1 MTTIVSCFYL
11 LEKNKYNNN
20 IYDKWLNN
28 FIKIETPIVLFTNE
42 KTKPYLEQKII
53 GKNNFKILVVEFEDF
68 KTYKY
73 LNQFKEQHQTLDN
86 EKKKHNVFLYLIWNE
101 KIEFVKKAIYLN
113 PFQTQNF
120 LYSDAGYFRNNSYT
134 NWPNPKII
142 NQLPKNKVSYFLIC
156 PFTQN
161 ELKCNKFEKL
171 PTFDH
176 GRNKNDMGVRFAG
189 GIFYCHQDFF
199 PIWYKIYYKFL
210 DKFSKSNKFMG
221 KDQSII
227 NSIYLIKPNF
237 FHVIKCSKNWFY
249 PQKFL
254 E

>member
-11 LEKNKYNNN
+11 LKKNKYNNDE
-20 IYDKWLNN
+20 YDKWLNN
-28 FIKIETPIVLFTNE
+28 FIKIENPIIIFTNNE
-42 KTKPYLEQKII
+42 TKKYLETKTSKFKII
-53 GKNNFKILVVEFEDF
+53 VIEFEDF

-73 LNQFKEQHQTLDN
+73 LSQFKEQHKTLDN

-101 KIEFVKKAIYLN
+101 KIEFVKKAIELN
-113 PFQTQNF
+113 PFNTDNF
-120 LYSDAGYFRNNSYT
+120 LYCDAGYFRNQSYIH
-134 NWPNPKII
+134 WPNPKII
-142 NQLPKNKVSYFLIC
+142 NKLPKNKVSYFLIC
-156 PFTQN
+156 PFTKN

-199 PIWYKIYYKFL
+199 PIWYKLYYKFL
-210 DKFSKSNKFMG
+210 EKFSKSNKFMG

-227 NSIYLIKPNF
+227 NSIYLIKPNLF
-237 FHVIKCSKNWFY
+237 NVINCSGNWFY